1 MAGFDLRS
9 VAVCLVPLMAALLA
23 ACGGPDESSDP
34 DSSVGGAGAG
44 AASIGGAAGSGGTAS
59 SGGVSTGGDA
69 VTTGGTDVGGNAPTG
84 GTTETGGVAGMGG
97 GGVTGGVAATGGLA
111 TGGLAG
117 TGGALGSGGSEEPA
131 PWSEEPEMAAAI
143 ASQDAACTAVCEL
156 DVTCPGTFGDV
167 EECRSYFWCFD
178 KALSVNTRQRL
189 EYNTME
195 ELLQCLS
202 DATTH
207 MNCVAALDCAG
218 YLAWWDEEPT
228 PFPCSAEQTAEEEA
242 CAGTALFGY

>member
-1 MAGFDLRS
+1 
-9 VAVCLVPLMAALLA
+9 MAALLA
-23 ACGGPDESSDP
+23 ACGDRDESSDP
-34 DSSVGGAGAG
+34 DSTSGGAGAG
-44 AASIGGAAGSGGTAS
+44 ASSNGAAAVSGGTAS
-59 SGGVSTGGDA
+59 TGGVATGGD
-69 VTTGGTDVGGNAPTG
+69 VTAAGGATGGGTGGAPGGGDAPTG
-84 GTTETGGVAGMGG
+84 GTAGTGGVPDAGG
-97 GGVTGGVAATGGLA
+97 GGVTGGVATTGGLP
-111 TGGLAG
+111 TGGVAG

-131 PWSEEPEMAAAI
+131 PWSEEPEMAAVI

-178 KALSVNTRQRL
+178 KALAVDTRQRL

-195 ELLQCLS
+195 ELLECLS
-202 DATTH
+202 DATVH

-218 YLAWWDEEPT
+218 YLAWWNEEPT

-242 CAGTALFGY
+242 CAGTTLFGY